1 MQDLPHH
8 YDVTADAESDT
19 NVTLSSRG
27 LEDLETAGPPEY
39 GGPGDLWSPE
49 TLLVG
54 TIANC
59 FILSFRATARA
70 ARLEWDS
77 LSCNVV
83 GTLDKIDRIT
93 QFTGF
98 DITAELTLP
107 GYADDKAD
115 NKANNKAGNEK
126 ALKLM
131 EKAKKYCLITNS
143 LKAAATLK
151 ASVRISD

>member
-8 YDVTADAESDT
+8 YAVTADAGSKT

-27 LEDLETAGPPEY
+27 LQDLDTAGPPEY
-39 GGPGDLWSPE
+39 GGPGDVWSPE

-77 LSCNVV
+77 LSCSVV
-83 GTLDKIDRIT
+83 GTLDKIDRVT
-93 QFTGF
+93 QFTAF

-107 GYADDKAD
+107 AHTNDKAD
-115 NKANNKAGNEK
+115 NKANDKADDKK
-126 ALKLM
+126 ALRLM
-131 EKAKKYCLITNS
+131 EKAKKHCLITNS
-143 LKAAATLK
+143 LKAAATLQ
-151 ASVRISD
+151 ASVLISD

>member
-8 YDVTADAESDT
+8 YAVTANGKSDT
-19 NVTLSSRG
+19 NITLSSPG
-27 LEDLETAGPPEY
+27 LRDLDTAGPPEF
-39 GGPGDLWSPE
+39 GGPGDVWSPE

-54 TIANC
+54 AVADC

-77 LSCNVV
+77 LSCSVI
-83 GTLDKIDRIT
+83 GTLDKIDRVT
-93 QFTGF
+93 QFTAY

-107 GYADDKAD
+107 ASSDDKAD
-115 NKANNKAGNEK
+115 DEK
-126 ALKLM
+126 ALRLM
-131 EKAKKYCLITNS
+131 EKAEKYCLVTNS
-143 LKAAATLK
+143 LKAATTLQ

>member
-8 YDVTADAESDT
+8 YAVTADAESDT

-27 LEDLETAGPPEY
+27 LQDLDTAGPPEY
-39 GGPGDLWSPE
+39 GGPGDVWSPE

-77 LSCNVV
+77 LSCSVI
-83 GTLDKIDRIT
+83 GTLDKIDRVT
-93 QFTGF
+93 QFTAF

-107 GYADDKAD
+107 AHADDKAGD
-115 NKANNKAGNEK
+115 KADDKK
-126 ALKLM
+126 ALRLM
-131 EKAKKYCLITNS
+131 EKAKQHCLITNS
-143 LKAAATLK
+143 LKAATTLQ
-151 ASVRISD
+151 ASVLISD

>member
-8 YDVTADAESDT
+8 YAVTADAKSDT

-27 LEDLETAGPPEY
+27 LDDLDTAGPPEF
-39 GGPGDLWSPE
+39 GGPGDVWSPE

-54 TIANC
+54 AVADC

-77 LSCNVV
+77 LSCSVI
-83 GTLDKIDRIT
+83 GTLDKIDRVT
-93 QFTGF
+93 QFTAY

-107 GYADDKAD
+107 APAD
-115 NKANNKAGNEK
+115 NKADDKK
-126 ALKLM
+126 ALRLM
-131 EKAKKYCLITNS
+131 EKAEKHCLITNS
-143 LKAAATLK
+143 LKAATTLQ
-151 ASVRISD
+151 ASVLISD